1 MNAPFIFMALSGVGD
16 ASMIAGF
23 AAFGPKYMQNQFS
36 MSAATAG
43 IIFGE
48 YCFEIR
54 YLVPH
59 FMHILLDIKQTMF
72 CLLCTLNLTN
82 IVRVNYRRAVLKI

>member
-1 MNAPFIFMALSGVGD
+1 MALSGVGD

-36 MSAATAG
+36 ISAATAG

-48 YCFEIR
+48 
-54 YLVPH
+54 
-59 FMHILLDIKQTMF
+59 
-72 CLLCTLNLTN
+72 
-82 IVRVNYRRAVLKI
+82 